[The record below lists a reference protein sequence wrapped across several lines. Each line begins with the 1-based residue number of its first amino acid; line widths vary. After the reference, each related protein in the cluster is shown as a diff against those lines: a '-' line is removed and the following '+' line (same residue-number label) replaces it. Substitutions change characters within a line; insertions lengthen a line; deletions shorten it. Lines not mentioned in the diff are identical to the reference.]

1 MECFYINL
9 ASAADRKDKIETNFQ
24 ACKKP
29 GWTLSRFAAIDTD
42 YVKNQNIQGRAK
54 PAEKACFLSHKILI
68 GSKLAEGKT
77 FFILEDDA
85 IFGARTCDLVD
96 TILRQNRNLDWD
108 ILFTD
113 VCIPE
118 ITTMFELLKYRRKL
132 GSEKLEIAF
141 MDLSKTVFAGSTA
154 YLVNAKSRQKIYD
167 LLDAARAVD
176 LPYDLY
182 LRQLIRN
189 SLLKGFSLF
198 PFVTSL
204 SDFSEAS
211 QIRSMDVT
219 TIEFAWN
226 MFRKMIWVERN
237 MESCK
242 STLQIVKG
250 MLRVDDA
257 EPEADDELTAFKTLF
272 ASMAAISP

>member
-24 ACKKP
+24 ACKKL
-29 GWTLSRFAAIDTD
+29 GWTLSRFAAVDTAD
-42 YVKNQNIQGRAK
+42 VKNQNILGRAK
-54 PAEKACFLSHKILI
+54 PAEKACFLSHKKLI
-68 GSKLAEGKT
+68 GSKLAGGKT

-96 TILRQNRNLDWD
+96 TILHQNRNLEWD
-108 ILFTD
+108 VLFTD

-118 ITTMFELLKYRRKL
+118 ITTMFELLKFRRKL

-154 YLVNAKSRQKIYD
+154 YLVNAKSRQKVYD
-167 LLDAARAVD
+167 LLDAAREID

-226 MFRKMIWVERN
+226 MFRKMIWVERD
-237 MESCK
+237 METCK
-242 STLQIVKG
+242 STLQLVKG

-257 EPEADDELTAFKTLF
+257 KPEADEELNAFKTLF
-272 ASMAAISP
+272 ASMVAISP

>member
-1 MECFYINL
+1 
-9 ASAADRKDKIETNFQ
+9 
-24 ACKKP
+24 
-29 GWTLSRFAAIDTD
+29 
-42 YVKNQNIQGRAK
+42 
-54 PAEKACFLSHKILI
+54 
-68 GSKLAEGKT
+68 
-77 FFILEDDA
+77 
-85 IFGARTCDLVD
+85 
-96 TILRQNRNLDWD
+96 
-108 ILFTD
+108 
-113 VCIPE
+113 
-118 ITTMFELLKYRRKL
+118 MFELLKFRRKL

-154 YLVNAKSRQKIYD
+154 YLVNAKSRQKVYD
-167 LLDAARAVD
+167 LLDAAREID

-226 MFRKMIWVERN
+226 MFRKMIWVERD
-237 MESCK
+237 METCK
-242 STLQIVKG
+242 STLQLVKG

-257 EPEADDELTAFKTLF
+257 KPEADEELNAFKTLF